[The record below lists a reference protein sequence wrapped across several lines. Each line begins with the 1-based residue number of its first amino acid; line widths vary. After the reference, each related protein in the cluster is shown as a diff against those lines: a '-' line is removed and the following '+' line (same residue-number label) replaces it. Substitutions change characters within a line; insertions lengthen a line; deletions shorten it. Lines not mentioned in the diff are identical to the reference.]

1 MCLPFTAE
9 AYFGVIKQCNL
20 AAWPAQVIF
29 YVLAMALI
37 FLVARKSSA
46 ANVGLAFF
54 WIWMG
59 TTYFLR
65 LSFSFGIVAYI
76 FMALFIVQ
84 GFLFLKVSYKPG
96 TGTFASIGGVL
107 IIYAMVA
114 YPLLG
119 TFLGHGYPDVQ
130 LLGLPAPTVIFTLGL
145 LLWAAEAMPAYVFVV
160 PVLWCLIGTL
170 PAVMFGTLEDFG
182 LLAAGIAG
190 AVGLLRRKQS

>member
-1 MCLPFTAE
+1 MGLSFSAE
-9 AYFGVIKQCNL
+9 AYWGIIKQCNL
-20 AAWPAQVIF
+20 AAWPAQVVF
-29 YVLAMALI
+29 YVLAMSLI
-37 FLVARKSSA
+37 FLAARKSRA

-54 WIWMG
+54 WIWIG
-59 TTYFLR
+59 TSYFLR

-84 GFLFLKVSYKPG
+84 GFLFLKVSYRLA

-119 TFLGHGYPDVQ
+119 MFLGHGYPEVQ
-130 LLGLPAPTVIFTLGL
+130 LLGLPAPTAIFTLGL
-145 LLWAAEAMPAYVFVV
+145 LLWAAEAMPVYVFMV
-160 PVLWCLIGTL
+160 PVLWSFVGTL
-170 PAVMFGTLEDFG
+170 PALMFGTLEDFG

-190 AVGLLRRKQS
+190 AIGLLRRKHS